1 MLVKLPK
8 NKNCRGFKCK
18 YTFFFA
24 SVTVKYH
31 NSSGSKNAQ
40 FFKKNIEFSFNI
52 RKKIHAS

>member
-8 NKNCRGFKCK
+8 NKNCRGFKC
-18 YTFFFA
+18 FFA